1 MRLLDC
7 FENDLDSDKSRGKQV
22 SRLYPWRNRPRLW
35 ITFALFAKDPILAQ
49 AALVFAILGDQPP
62 LRTPWSDSACFI
74 YLRIASLQSE
84 NSRASSLTDRPFV
97 PTRLSAGELRHGF
110 GARVLG
116 ISFLASFL
124 SKHTLLNPVKFSTD
138 PRGLRLPGLRG
149 HSG

>member
-62 LRTPWSDSACFI
+62 LRRPWSDSACFI

-84 NSRASSLTDRPFV
+84 NSRASSLTDRPCAHSTIRWRNSATDLVQGFLV
-97 PTRLSAGELRHGF
+97 SLSSLHF
-110 GARVLG
+110 
-116 ISFLASFL
+116 SPN
-124 SKHTLLNPVKFSTD
+124 TLY
-138 PRGLRLPGLRG
+138 
-149 HSG
+149 